1 MSISS
6 VLVYTTCGRPPVK
19 ERSTIIYA
27 LGPDLHF
34 SVSPNQHT
42 DTMCWSVQ
50 CVRLLW
56 SHLVIPEQQG
66 VKGIR
71 QVEGQRRGGR
81 DGARVDQPAG
91 GWRHGLAELP

>member
-1 MSISS
+1 MLLTL
-6 VLVYTTCGRPPVK
+6 LVGAFVEVTLLLGGAGVAGDIPGGHLAKDGEEDREAEVAAKTPPHTT
-19 ERSTIIYA
+19 
-27 LGPDLHF
+27 
-34 SVSPNQHT
+34 
-42 DTMCWSVQ
+42 
-50 CVRLLW
+50 
-56 SHLVIPEQQG
+56 LVIPEQQG